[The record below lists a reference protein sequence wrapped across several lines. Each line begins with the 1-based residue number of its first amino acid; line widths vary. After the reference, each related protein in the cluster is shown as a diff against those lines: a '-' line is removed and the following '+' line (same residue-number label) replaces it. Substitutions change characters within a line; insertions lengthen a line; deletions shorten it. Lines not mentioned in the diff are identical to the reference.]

1 MSDITKLAVL
11 VSGKGSNLQ
20 SIIDSINL
28 GEISAK
34 ISLVI
39 SNVQSAYALTRAK
52 KEDLNHAF
60 LDHKKFSSRESK
72 SSYLEKLKSIKN
84 HIQRGDIYE
93 MNF

>member
-28 GEISAK
+28 GDISAK

-39 SNVQSAYALTRAK
+39 SNVESAYALTRAK
-52 KEDLNHAF
+52 KENLNHAF
-60 LDHKKFSSRESK
+60 LDHKKFLTYPLELVRGPLRPQK
-72 SSYLEKLKSIKN
+72 YHNLCHYYL
-84 HIQRGDIYE
+84 HDV
-93 MNF
+93 F